1 MITITITVIDYNQL
15 QLQSTS
21 RSCIYLLLLVLFSAA
36 CRSGSVQL
44 VGGSSRNEGRV
55 EVCIRRAWGTICD
68 DSWSNTDAGVV
79 CRQLGYQSGTKNVV
93 TSRTIELAI
102 LIEPKNCDVH
112 VWLFFN

>member
-1 MITITITVIDYNQL
+1 MITITITLIDYNQL

-21 RSCIYLLLLVLFSAA
+21 RSCIYLLFLVLFSAA

-55 EVCIRRAWGTICD
+55 EVCISGAWGTICD
-68 DSWSNTDAGVV
+68 NSWNNTDAGVV
-79 CRQLGYQSGTKNVV
+79 CRQLRYQSGIKNVV

-102 LIEPKNCDVH
+102 LMEPKSCDVH
-112 VWLFFN
+112 VWFFCN